1 MQNCDD
7 PSKVFHRYHGTSIG
21 TYALSLQSMIKQQDF
36 TLMSYP
42 NQNSCCK
49 VRVPLTLNVA
59 SFKGTVDI
67 AT

>member
-7 PSKVFHRYHGTSIG
+7 SCKVFHRYHGTSIG
-21 TYALSLQSMIKQQDF
+21 TYALPLQSMIEQQDF
-36 TLMSYP
+36 TLMSYL

-49 VRVPLTLNVA
+49 IRAPLTLNVA
-59 SFKGTVDI
+59 SIKGTIDV